1 MKIIIVDDERLGVRQ
16 FQMEAESVIG
26 TEIAGAFTNPEEA
39 LEYARENP
47 VEAAFLDIEMPV
59 MNGLVLAQK
68 LREIIPG
75 IVIIF
80 VTGYEQYAMDAF
92 RIKADFYLTKPYD
105 RKDIAEAIERAR
117 LLSARLKKRVYL
129 RTFGKFDM
137 FVDGQVVH
145 FTNNKAK
152 ELLALCVDRREEV

>member
-1 MKIIIVDDERLGVRQ
+1 ML
-16 FQMEAESVIG
+16 SVS
-26 TEIAGAFTNPEEA
+26 
-39 LEYARENP
+39 R
-47 VEAAFLDIEMPV
+47 
-59 MNGLVLAQK
+59 
-68 LREIIPG
+68 
-75 IVIIF
+75 
-80 VTGYEQYAMDAF
+80 
-92 RIKADFYLTKPYD
+92 ADFYLTKPYD

-152 ELLALCVDRREEV
+152 NCWPSVWTAGEEV